1 MRSGFPGF
9 PGFPQEAI
17 TFYKG
22 LTRNNTR
29 EWFQPR
35 KHIYD
40 ERVKAPMVELAGQ
53 LNQAMME
60 FAPHYVTDP
69 GKAIYR
75 IYRDTRFSPD
85 KTPYKTHIA
94 ASFWHRKHEKHACA
108 GYYFSVSHKEVEVA
122 GGVYMPGPEQLL
134 AIRQYLAEHSAE
146 FQKSVNNRKLV
157 ALMEPLK
164 GESLSRVP
172 KGFRT
177 DHPAADLIRM
187 KQWLFYTSLDPAVAT
202 KPTLYGE
209 VVERFR
215 AMQPVIELLNR
226 PLAHRTAKV
235 VAADMI
241 L

>member
-1 MRSGFPGF
+1 MTNNTVFPGF
-9 PGFPQEAI
+9 SDEALK
-17 TFYKG
+17 FFRG
-22 LTRNNTR
+22 LERNNRR

-35 KHIYD
+35 K
-40 ERVKAPMVELAGQ
+40 EFFEEKVRGPMLQLVEAINLGLAR
-53 LNQAMME
+53 
-60 FAPHYVTDP
+60 FAPEHVTEP
-69 GKAIYR
+69 TKAVFR

-94 ASFWHRKHEKHACA
+94 ASFWHRKYEKHGCA
-108 GYYFSVSHKEVEVA
+108 SYYFSISHKEVEVA

-134 AIRQYLAEHSAE
+134 AIRQYLAEHYAE
-146 FQKSVNNRKLV
+146 FRRFVNNRKLV

-177 DHPAADLIRM
+177 DHPAADLIRL

-202 KPTLYGE
+202 RPALYGE
-209 VVERFR
+209 VIERFR
-215 AMQPVIELLNR
+215 GMQPVIEFLNR
-226 PLAHRTAKV
+226 PLAHRKAR
-235 VAADMI
+235 VAATDMI